1 MYDSLEEVC
10 THRAGIN
17 LNVVEVHSPGGLTVV
32 IALLSLTAGEKI
44 VKNLLTAGRQFRKT
58 LITACSLLATA
69 LNSEVRCA
77 FGNVSYVDT
86 SNRSVFC
93 EIEPIEHLPE
103 IENNNHL
110 IPLRDGLL
118 YSGPHKIRLFLNTI
132 EFKRKK

>member
-1 MYDSLEEVC
+1 MSVRSTLLV
-10 THRAGIN
+10 R
-17 LNVVEVHSPGGLTVV
+17 LTVV

-44 VKNLLTAGRQFRKT
+44 VKNLFTAGRQFRKT

-86 SNRSVFC
+86 SSRSVFC
-93 EIEPIEHLPE
+93 EIEPIGHLPE
-103 IENNNHL
+103 REDNHL